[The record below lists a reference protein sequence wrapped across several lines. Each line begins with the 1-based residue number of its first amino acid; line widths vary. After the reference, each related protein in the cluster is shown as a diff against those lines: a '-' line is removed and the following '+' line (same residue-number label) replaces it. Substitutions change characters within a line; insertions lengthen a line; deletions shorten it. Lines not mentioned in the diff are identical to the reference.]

1 MPLISGVL
9 RWYTVAETLR
19 AAAYAAMAASPVG
32 PPERSCVVPGAIAW
46 DECDCG
52 LLAVSV
58 ARTYYSDAF
67 PGEQAEKVGAG
78 SCRPAWDVAELVIQ
92 AIRCAPSPQGQDLSP
107 TCAALD
113 VSAQEVTI
121 DAAVVKSAVSL
132 LLCRM
137 ENTGSIIDYFVLPQ
151 TIQGPQGGCVGSEL
165 RVLVALPAA

>member
-1 MPLISGVL
+1 MSLISGEL

-19 AAAYAAMAASPVG
+19 AAAYTAMAESSVG
-32 PPERSCVVPGAIAW
+32 APNRSCVVPGTIAW

-58 ARTYYSDAF
+58 ARTYYSDNF

-78 SCRPAWDVAELVIQ
+78 SCRPAWDVAEIVVQ

-107 TCAALD
+107 TCTALD
-113 VSAQEVTI
+113 ASAREVAT

-132 LLCRM
+132 ELCRM
-137 ENTGSIIDYFVLPQ
+137 EDGNEIIDYLVQGQ
-151 TIQGPQGGCVGSEL
+151 TVQGPQGGCVGSEL
-165 RVLVALPAA
+165 RVLVALPAN